1 MAERDRDNAVESRRI
16 LDRVAREAG
25 SGDTSAVSRTARR
38 TRDHFSGA
46 DADPEDR
53 IEYWGTRIGRVL
65 GLAICVGL
73 LVWLV
78 MFLLRGT

>member
-1 MAERDRDNAVESRRI
+1 MAQRDRDNAVESRRI

-25 SGDTSAVSRTARR
+25 SGETPFVSRAARR
-38 TRDHFSGA
+38 ARDHFAAA
-46 DADPEDR
+46 DADPDDG

-65 GLAICVGL
+65 GLAICAGL

-78 MFLLRGT
+78 MFLLRGA